1 MRQKKAKSLQNWNIV
16 FPNDANS
23 LGTMFGGKLM
33 AMMDELGAIAA
44 SNYAQRQVV
53 TVSTDAILFKKP
65 VKIGDR
71 INTQAKVVWVGR
83 SSMIVKLD
91 VFAENPSQGRSL
103 EHCTTAHFT
112 YVALDSQGKPTGVPP
127 LKITSEKEKKEYDVA
142 TYIKKQALKR
152 ESLEIE
158 G

>member
-1 MRQKKAKSLQNWNIV
+1 MKLKKAKSLQNWNIV

-53 TVSTDAILFKKP
+53 TVSTDAILFKNP
-65 VKIGDR
+65 VRIGDR

-83 SSMIVKLD
+83 TSMIVKLD
-91 VFAENPSQGRSL
+91 VYAENPSLGRSL

-112 YVALDSQGKPTGVPP
+112 YVALDTKGKPTAVPP
-127 LKITSEKEKKEYDVA
+127 LKIVSEKEKKEYDIA
-142 TYIKKQALKR
+142 TYIKQQALKR
-152 ESLEIE
+152 ESLET
-158 G
+158 

>member
-1 MRQKKAKSLQNWNIV
+1 MKPKKAQRFQNWNIV

-23 LGTMFGGKLM
+23 LETMFGGRLM
-33 AMMDELGAIAA
+33 AMMDEVGAIAA
-44 SNYAQRQVV
+44 SNYAQKQVV

-65 VKIGDR
+65 VRIGDR

-91 VFAENPSQGRSL
+91 VFAENTSVGRRR

-112 YVALDSQGKPTGVPP
+112 YVALDMQRKPTVVPP
-127 LKITSEKEKKEYDVA
+127 LKISSEREKKEYDVA
-142 TYIKKQALKR
+142 KYIKKQALER
-152 ESLEIE
+152 ASIE
-158 G
+158 NKG